1 MKIFIFQKRQELSFS
16 RIMISDLM
24 IKKIKERKPKD
35 IYEIVSDN
43 NICLKPKKEFKLFVK
58 RLIKGDFL
66 ENYILAK
73 SLDNIEMDLILVPY
87 KYRSLEDTIIHLYN
101 LSLTSDQ
108 LEEPTSSMLFN
119 DNPF

>member
-16 RIMISDLM
+16 GVMISDLM
-24 IKKIKERKPKD
+24 IKKIKECKPKD
-35 IYEIVSDN
+35 IYEIVSD

-66 ENYILAK
+66 ENYILAN

-87 KYRSLEDTIIHLYN
+87 KYKSLEDTIIHLYN

-119 DNPF
+119 DIPF